1 MTHMVSFDGFTLGG
15 GSPIYL
21 QIIRHIKQGIV
32 AGTVSDGEEMPSRR
46 MLSALLGVNPNT
58 VQKAYHLLEE
68 EGLISSRSGAKSYI
82 SLTAERIDSV
92 KQEMV
97 SGVVRE
103 LVGVV
108 KRMGVS
114 CEDAEMLLRQ
124 LWNEEEA
131 T

>member
-1 MTHMVSFDGFTLGG
+1 MVSFDGFTLGG

-68 EGLISSRSGAKSYI
+68 EGLVSSRSGAKSYI

-114 CEDAEMLLRQ
+114 CEDAEVLLQQ